1 MQRRKPWFNV
11 ARMFNSV
18 NTLNLRNCLIL
29 CLIYVCVNTSCKKQ
43 SDGVSP
49 DHIIFSLNDSLP
61 ATCSIKVRD
70 PDNEYVG
77 NPNCELE
84 IDRQG
89 RFKTGEAADI
99 GIFEENNC
107 DLATGPLPY
116 QTHFFRCAI
125 IVYQHPWEAV
135 TYVYDRGTYWP
146 DSTATT
152 PGDLVL
158 TITKRDNNRVKG
170 TVTGTIY
177 KSNVGL
183 NLVPAKLSCTF
194 DLLIPVTK

>member
-1 MQRRKPWFNV
+1 V
-11 ARMFNSV
+11 CI
-18 NTLNLRNCLIL
+18 NTG
-29 CLIYVCVNTSCKKQ
+29 CKKQ
-43 SDGVSP
+43 SEAISP
-49 DHIIFSLNDSLP
+49 DHIVFSLNDSLP
-61 ATCSIKVRD
+61 ATCSLKVSD
-70 PDNEYVG
+70 PDIEYVG
-77 NPNCELE
+77 NPNCQLE
-84 IDRQG
+84 IDRDG
-89 RFKTGEAADI
+89 RFKTGEAAGI
-99 GIFEENNC
+99 GIFEEYNC

-116 QTHFFRCAI
+116 QTHFFRCGI

-135 TYVYDRGTYWP
+135 TYMYDRGTYWP
-146 DSTATT
+146 DTTATT